1 MDAAIV
7 CSFCVRERVMWQHN
21 KKASRNKNPDVYGKE
36 VSEDMDVTVYSNE
49 TIDQRVGNYEKQ
61 GTSRKDARK
70 GLGQPD
76 ASTSARAVGR

>member
-7 CSFCVRERVMWQHN
+7 CSFCVRERVMPQHN
-21 KKASRNKNPDVYGKE
+21 RKTSTSESPAVHGNVGSNGLDDRVYDGKTMHE
-36 VSEDMDVTVYSNE
+36 
-49 TIDQRVGNYEKQ
+49 RVVDYE
-61 GTSRKDARK
+61 